1 MKVIATFASAALL
14 AAVAVSA
21 QHPTPTSSPQPT
33 PTSSPQPSWTN
44 CAKNPILNVNS
55 FSASPL
61 PLCHGKPVEFTA
73 TGSLTGPI
81 IEGARV
87 TVESK
92 YLRRFTV
99 HRHEFNLCQALA
111 DAGTPCPVANIDAL
125 KFSSIV
131 NERII
136 IGPLLDLRVRV
147 NNGDGKEILCQD
159 TTTQASNCGNPP
171 YKPPPVT
178 TTTTTKRPIPTPVAG
193 NFVPCDGPQDMTI
206 SSATFTP
213 NAWCR
218 GSNVCVDIS
227 GTLKTNIT
235 WGTSLNLYAT
245 DNAGFE
251 GATYGTWG
259 FYESLYAKG
268 QYIIPAGPISL
279 RTCGN
284 ISMYTPERAS
294 TWELRLAYTG
304 WVGQSVRWFPLAC
317 LKATNKFEIPPCPN
331 A

>member
-14 AAVAVSA
+14 VAVAVTA
-21 QHPTPTSSPQPT
+21 QQPT
-33 PTSSPQPSWTN
+33 PTPSPQPSWTN

-61 PLCHGKPVEFTA
+61 PLCHGKPVQFTA
-73 TGSLTGPI
+73 TGSLTQPI
-81 IEGARV
+81 IEGATV
-87 TVESK
+87 TVEAK
-92 YLRRFTV
+92 WLRYTV
-99 HRHEFNLCQALA
+99 YRDEFDLCQALA
-111 DAGTPCPVANIDAL
+111 GAGTPCPVANIDTL

-131 NERII
+131 DERIL
-136 IGPLLDLRVRV
+136 IGTPLDLRVKV
-147 NNGDGKEILCQD
+147 YNGDGEEILCQN

-171 YKPPPVT
+171 YIPPPVT
-178 TTTTTKRPIPTPVAG
+178 TTTTTKRPIPTPVPG
-193 NFVPCDGPQDMTI
+193 NFVPCDGPQNMTI

-235 WGTSLNLYAT
+235 WSTSLHLYTT
-245 DNAGFE
+245 DVVGSEEAP
-251 GATYGTWG
+251 YGIWD
-259 FYESLYAKG
+259 FYEYLYAKG
-268 QYIIPAGPISL
+268 QYNIPAGPISF
-279 RTCGN
+279 RACGN
-284 ISMYTPERAS
+284 VNMYTPERAS
-294 TWELRLAYTG
+294 TWELRLGYNG
-304 WVGQSVRWFPLAC
+304 WVGQSVRWFPLTC